1 MERLHKSA
9 INRMVAGVLGGFAER
24 YGIDATVLRIIF
36 AVLAVVTVGFPM
48 VVLYAIA
55 ALIMPD

>member
-1 MERLHKSA
+1 MEILHKSA
-9 INRMVAGVLGGFAER
+9 TNRMVAGVLGGFAER

>member
-9 INRMVAGVLGGFAER
+9 TNRMVAGVLGGFSER

>member
-9 INRMVAGVLGGFAER
+9 TNRMVAGVLGGFAER

-36 AVLAVVTVGFPM
+36 AVLAVVTAGFPM